1 MVLLLVA
8 GPLLLP
14 EYRNPDAG
22 RLDLVSVGLSL
33 MAVLP
38 FIYGIKETARS
49 GSAPGPVV
57 GLVIGAVFA
66 VLFVRRQRRLAD
78 PVLDLGLFKI
88 RIYRSAL
95 VLGLLLGIVAG
106 GTLLLINLQ
115 LQMVL
120 GLSPLRQGSASFLAA
135 SA

>member
-1 MVLLLVA
+1 MLSRFWWGSVFLLAVPVIVLLLVA

-22 RLDLVSVGLSL
+22 RLDLLSVGLSL

-49 GSAPGPVV
+49 GWAPGPVLA
-57 GLVIGAVFA
+57 LVIGAVFG

-78 PVLDLGLFKI
+78 PMLDLGLFKI
-88 RIYRSAL
+88 RVYRSAL
-95 VLGLLLGIVAG
+95 VLGLLLGIIAG
-106 GTLLLINLQ
+106 GTL
-115 LQMVL
+115 
-120 GLSPLRQGSASFLAA
+120 F
-135 SA
+135 